1 MPIPSCK
8 SRSPRAARSPRG
20 PRGPRSPLDTRSRS
34 ALLREFLL
42 HLASERGL
50 AENTLHAYRRDLEL
64 LYGCGLRA
72 TELCDLGVRDVNLQ
86 VGCVR
91 VLGKGRKERIVPLG
105 RAVNESMIRYLADCR
120 PNLLKQPTERLFLSR
135 SGKPMERIA

>member
-8 SRSPRAARSPRG
+8 SRSPRAPRNTRS
-20 PRGPRSPLDTRSRS
+20 PRSPLDTRSRS

-64 LYGCGLRA
+64 LEDHLQQRRRSFINADAEDYIAYIHGERRA
-72 TELCDLGVRDVNLQ
+72 R
-86 VGCVR
+86 
-91 VLGKGRKERIVPLG
+91 
-105 RAVNESMIRYLADCR
+105 
-120 PNLLKQPTERLFLSR
+120 
-135 SGKPMERIA
+135 